1 MKVLWILIYV
11 RNSGKH
17 LNSCLCEIDN
27 FVSFWI
33 LFCILYVGILTLVE
47 VIQRREIIA
56 KVKMSLV
63 REA

>member
-11 RNSGKH
+11 RNLGKH
-17 LNSCLCEIDN
+17 LNIFLCEIDN

-33 LFCILYVGILTLVE
+33 LFRILYVGILILVE